1 MVQVQSRLAWLSVA
15 TVIVLAPAT
24 FYGFPSIYPTGTTIY
39 QPDKAWNG
47 YTIYPSPEAQ
57 GAVLID
63 MNGNLIRRFQE
74 VPGSPVRILPGG
86 YIMGGGG
93 MAGGMAGGG
102 MAAGMAGGGMG
113 GGASALVQLDW
124 EGNEV
129 WRFDKTEQIEGPGG
143 NTVWSARLHHDWQ
156 REGSPAGYYAPG
168 SAPLL
173 ASGRTLILAHKGVT
187 RPEITDR
194 PLEDDYI
201 LEVSWEGEV
210 LWDWLA
216 SDHVDELGF
225 SEAARD
231 AIRRSPPGNQGGQ
244 GFDWLHLNSLS
255 YLGPNRWYEDGDER
269 FHPDNVI
276 FSARN
281 ANIVAIV
288 ARSGQIVWRMGP
300 DYRETDALREIGQVI
315 GQHHPHIIPEG
326 LPGAGN
332 LMVFDNGGGAGYGEP
347 NPAAPNGRSIVERY
361 SSRVLEINP
370 VTMEKV
376 WEYSISGH
384 GSFRFFSF
392 NVSSAQRLPNGNTL
406 ITEGA
411 TGRTFEVTVDGEIVW
426 EYINPYFYETDGT
439 RHNFYRAYR
448 VPYDWI
454 PQLTPPEQRPV
465 VPPNLSEFR
474 IEPQ

>member
-1 MVQVQSRLAWLSVA
+1 MFHVQGRAVCLSA
-15 TVIVLAPAT
+15 ALIIVLAPAALN
-24 FYGFPSIYPTGTTIY
+24 GFPSVYPTGTTIY

-47 YTIYPSPEAQ
+47 YTIFPTPEAQ

-63 MNGNLIRRFQE
+63 MNGNLIRRFKE
-74 VPGSPVRILPGG
+74 VPGAPVRMLPGG
-86 YIMGGGG
+86 YIMGGGA
-93 MAGGMAGGG
+93 MGGG
-102 MAAGMAGGGMG
+102 AMGAGGMG
-113 GGASALVQLDW
+113 GGGMGMGGGPSALVQLDW

-129 WRFDKTEQIEGPGG
+129 WRFDKTEQVEGPGG
-143 NTVWSARLHHDWQ
+143 TTVWSSRHHHDWQ

-168 SAPLL
+168 SEPSPM
-173 ASGRTLILAHKGVT
+173 SGRTLILAHKNVT
-187 RPEITDR
+187 RPEISARRLT
-194 PLEDDYI
+194 DDYI
-201 LEVSWEGEV
+201 LEVSWDGEV

-225 SEAARD
+225 SAAARD
-231 AIRRSPPGNQGGQ
+231 AIRLSSPGGQGGQ
-244 GFDWLHLNSLS
+244 DFDWLHLNSLS
-255 YLGPNRWYEDGDER
+255 YLGPNQWYDDGDQR

-276 FSARN
+276 FSSRH

-288 ARSGQIVWRMGP
+288 ARSGDIVWRMGP
-300 DYRETDALREIGQVI
+300 DFRETEALREIGQVI

-347 NPAAPNGRSIVERY
+347 NPAAPNGRSIVERA

-384 GSFRFFSF
+384 GSFHFFSF

-411 TGRTFEVTVDGEIVW
+411 TGRAFEVTVDGEIVW
-426 EYINPYFYETDGT
+426 EYINPYFYASDDQ
-439 RHNFYRAYR
+439 RNNFFRAYR
-448 VPYDWI
+448 VPYEWI
-454 PQLTPPEQRPV
+454 PQLQPPQQRPV
-465 VPPNLSEFR
+465 VPPDISEFR

>member
-1 MVQVQSRLAWLSVA
+1 MFRTQNWPTRLSVA
-15 TVIVLAPAT
+15 FIIALAPT
-24 FYGFPSIYPTGTTIY
+24 IFYAFPSVYPTGTTIY

-47 YTIYPSPEAQ
+47 YTIFPTPEGQ

-63 MNGNLIRRFQE
+63 MNGNLIRRFE
-74 VPGSPVRILPGG
+74 DVPGSPVRILPGG
-86 YIMGGGG
+86 HIMGGGMG
-93 MAGGMAGGG
+93 
-102 MAAGMAGGGMG
+102 AGMGGGMG
-113 GGASALVQLDW
+113 AGMGGGMGAAAGRAIVQLDW

-129 WRFDKTEQIEGPGG
+129 WRFGKTEQVEDAEG
-143 NTVWSARLHHDWQ
+143 NLVWTSSHHHDWQ

-168 SAPLL
+168 SEPSVS
-173 ASGRTLILAHKGVT
+173 SGRTLILAHKNVT
-187 RPEITDR
+187 RPEISGRRLT
-194 PLEDDYI
+194 DDYV
-201 LEVSWEGEV
+201 LEVSWDGEV

-225 SEAARD
+225 SAAARD
-231 AIRRSPPGNQGGQ
+231 AIRGSPPGNQGDQ
-244 GFDWLHLNSLS
+244 DFDWLHLNSLS
-255 YLGPNRWYEDGDER
+255 YLGPNRWYDDGDER

-276 FSARN
+276 WSSRN

-288 ARSGQIVWRMGP
+288 ARSGEIVWRMGP
-300 DYRETDALREIGQVI
+300 DYRETEALQEIGQVI
-315 GQHHPHIIPEG
+315 GQHHPHIIPVG

-347 NPAAPNGRSIVERY
+347 NPVAPNGRSIVERY

-384 GSFRFFSF
+384 DDFHFFSF

-411 TGRTFEVTVDGEIVW
+411 TGRAFEVTADGEIVW
-426 EYINPYFYETDGT
+426 EFISPYFYASDDK
-439 RHNFYRAYR
+439 RNNFYRAYR

-465 VPPNLSEFR
+465 VPPHPSEFR